1 MLRSSSA
8 ALTQAE
14 DFADHNAAAAEGGR
28 VQSHLDGENT
38 RAALIKN
45 MEQLRNKSISRS
57 PDGRR
62 PESTNSGF
70 ATEQPATRLRQS
82 NAWDRVDYAAGGGR
96 GSAAGAPYQASEFHT

>member
-1 MLRSSSA
+1 MLRSSSN

-14 DFADHNAAAAEGGR
+14 DFAADHNGEGR
-28 VQSHLDGENT
+28 VQSHLNGENT

-70 ATEQPATRLRQS
+70 ATE
-82 NAWDRVDYAAGGGR
+82 
-96 GSAAGAPYQASEFHT
+96 